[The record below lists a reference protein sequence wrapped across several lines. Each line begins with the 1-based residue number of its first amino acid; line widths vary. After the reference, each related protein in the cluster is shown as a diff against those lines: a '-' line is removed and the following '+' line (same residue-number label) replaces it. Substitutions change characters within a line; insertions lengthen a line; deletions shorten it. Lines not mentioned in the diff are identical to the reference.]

1 MNQRPG
7 GLTAVCV
14 LAIVLGAI
22 GLLTGLLGI
31 VQILAAPAMQNLF
44 SGMPG
49 MNDEF
54 TKVQMEMSAEMMA
67 VAQSRPVL
75 TWSLQIVHLVV
86 ACVLLAGGI
95 MAVMLKPAGRR
106 LLLGVFAGAIVFELV
121 RIVPAV
127 MMTQENMAI
136 VEEYMPRLAEA
147 SNQGGQAPP
156 GMDQTIGTFAK
167 VGAIAGLAMQV
178 AMMLFKCAFYLIGA
192 LYLSKPSVV
201 MLYSQRAD
209 RAPGEGDWN

>member
-14 LAIVLGAI
+14 LAIVLGAL
-22 GLLTGLLGI
+22 GLLTGLVGI
-31 VQILAAPAMQNLF
+31 VGMLAAPAMQNLF

-54 TKVQMEMSAEMMA
+54 TKVQMEMNAEMMA

-75 TWSLQIVHLVV
+75 TWSLYIVHLMV
-86 ACVLLAGGI
+86 ASTLLVGGI
-95 MAVMLKPAGRR
+95 LAVMLKPVGRR
-106 LLLGVFAGAIVFELV
+106 LLLGVFVGAIVFELV
-121 RIVPAV
+121 RIVPTVIMAL
-127 MMTQENMAI
+127 ENMAI

-156 GMDQTIGTFAK
+156 GMDQTMGAFAK
-167 VGAIAGLAMQV
+167 VGAIVGLVAAV
-178 AMMLFKCAFYLIGA
+178 AMMLFKCAFYVVGT
-192 LYLSKPSVV
+192 LYLSKPRIVA
-201 MLYSQRAD
+201 LYSQAHD
-209 RAPGEGDWN
+209 VAGQGDWN